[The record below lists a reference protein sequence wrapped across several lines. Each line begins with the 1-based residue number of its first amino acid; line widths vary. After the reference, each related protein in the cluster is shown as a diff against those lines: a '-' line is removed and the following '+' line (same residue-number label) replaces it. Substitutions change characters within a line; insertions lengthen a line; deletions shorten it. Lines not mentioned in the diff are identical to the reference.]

1 MSQNTVSTNIVC
13 SNIVYTN
20 ASQLV
25 PPRGHYSHTVTA
37 NGFVFVS
44 GQLPTDSQGNVHA
57 DAPFAEQAEL
67 VLANLEAC
75 LSASGVGR
83 QQLVQVR
90 VYIADMDNWPVFNQI
105 YANWIGEFR
114 PARAVAGV
122 SELHFGA
129 GIEIEATAVAASSL
143 L

>member
-1 MSQNTVSTNIVC
+1 MSQNVICT
-13 SNIVYTN
+13 NIVYTN
-20 ASQLV
+20 APQLI

-44 GQLPTDSQGNVHA
+44 GQLPTDSQGNVLSK
-57 DAPFAEQAEL
+57 APFAQQAEQ
-67 VLANLEAC
+67 VLANLNAC
-75 LSASGVGR
+75 LSACGVSK

-90 VYIADMDNWPVFNQI
+90 VYIADMDNWQIFNQI
-105 YANWIGEFR
+105 YADWIGGSR

-129 GIEIEATAVAASSL
+129 GIEIEATAVAAS
-143 L
+143 

>member
-1 MSQNTVSTNIVC
+1 MSQNNVYSDI
-13 SNIVYTN
+13 IYTN
-20 ASQLV
+20 APQLI

-57 DAPFAEQAEL
+57 DASFAQQAEL
-67 VLANLEAC
+67 VLANLDAC

-122 SELHFGA
+122 NELHFGA
-129 GIEIEATAVAASSL
+129 GIEIEATAVAVNSL

>member
-1 MSQNTVSTNIVC
+1 MNSSTVSTNI
-13 SNIVYTN
+13 IYTN
-20 ASQLV
+20 ASQLAS
-25 PPRGHYSHTVTA
+25 PRGHYSHTVTA

-57 DAPFAEQAEL
+57 DAPFAEQAER

-75 LSASGVGR
+75 LSASGISQ

-90 VYIADMDNWPVFNQI
+90 VYIADMGNWPVFNQI

>member
-1 MSQNTVSTNIVC
+1 MSQNTVYSDI
-13 SNIVYTN
+13 IYTN
-20 ASQLV
+20 APQLI

-57 DAPFAEQAEL
+57 DASFAQQAEL
-67 VLANLEAC
+67 VLANLDAC

-105 YANWIGEFR
+105 YANWIDEFR

-122 SELHFGA
+122 NELHFGA
-129 GIEIEATAVAASSL
+129 EIEIEATAVAVNSL

>member
-1 MSQNTVSTNIVC
+1 MSQNTVSTNI
-13 SNIVYTN
+13 IYTN
-20 ASQLV
+20 APQLV

-57 DAPFAEQAEL
+57 DSPFAEQAEL

-90 VYIADMDNWPVFNQI
+90 VYIADMDNWPFFNQI

-129 GIEIEATAVAASSL
+129 GIEIEATAVAANASL
-143 L
+143 

>member
-1 MSQNTVSTNIVC
+1 MSQNIVN
-13 SNIVYTN
+13 SNIIYTN
-20 ASQLV
+20 ASDLI

-57 DAPFAEQAEL
+57 DAPFTEQAER
-67 VLANLEAC
+67 VLANLESC

-129 GIEIEATAVAASSL
+129 GIEIEATAVAANASL
-143 L
+143 

>member
-1 MSQNTVSTNIVC
+1 MSQNI
-13 SNIVYTN
+13 IYTN
-20 ASQLV
+20 APQLI

-44 GQLPTDSQGNVHA
+44 GQLPTDNQGNVYA
-57 DAPFAEQAEL
+57 DTPFSQQAEQ
-67 VLANLEAC
+67 VLANLNAC
-75 LSASGVGR
+75 LSASGVAR

-90 VYIADMDNWPVFNQI
+90 VYIADMDNWQIFNQI
-105 YANWIGEFR
+105 YANWIGECR

-129 GIEIEATAVAASSL
+129 GIEIEATAIAAN
-143 L
+143 

>member
-1 MSQNTVSTNIVC
+1 MNQNTAYTD
-13 SNIVYTN
+13 IVYTN

-37 NGFVFVS
+37 NGFVFIS

-75 LSASGVGR
+75 LSASGISQ

>member
-1 MSQNTVSTNIVC
+1 MNSNTVSTNI
-13 SNIVYTN
+13 IYTN

-57 DAPFAEQAEL
+57 DTPFTQQAEQ

-75 LSASGVGR
+75 LSANGIGR

-129 GIEIEATAVAASSL
+129 GIEIEATAVAANAL

>member
-1 MSQNTVSTNIVC
+1 MSQNIVN
-13 SNIVYTN
+13 SNIIYTN
-20 ASQLV
+20 ASDLI

-57 DAPFAEQAEL
+57 DAPFTEQAER

-129 GIEIEATAVAASSL
+129 GIEIEATAVAANASL
-143 L
+143 

>member
-1 MSQNTVSTNIVC
+1 MSQNTAYTD
-13 SNIVYTN
+13 IVYTN

-44 GQLPTDSQGNVHA
+44 GQLPTDSQANVHA
-57 DAPFAEQAEL
+57 DAPFTQQAEQ

-90 VYIADMDNWPVFNQI
+90 VYISDMDNWPVFNQI

-129 GIEIEATAVAASSL
+129 GME
-143 L
+143 